1 MLVSSRRRLLLAFL
15 LAIFL
20 LTAVAQAQN
29 SFTPGRVW
37 MDEAGKPIQSHS
49 GGLLFENGVYYWY
62 GMDYRGPRLAP
73 NTLPGQSFA
82 WFLNLGVT
90 VYSSR
95 DLLHWKPESN
105 QLDGVTYGPGGLL
118 QAANLPVRPKVVKN
132 DATGKYILMAGLI
145 SPDFETLNDVVYAE
159 ADRPEGP
166 FRFMGKL
173 GWCGK
178 PNATGLWTGPW
189 AEGTGFG
196 NSSWAA
202 AANDAPERIRA
213 FDTTLYKDEDG
224 KAYLIT
230 AHSRVLAYEL
240 SADYTCATHVEIM
253 QGAEGEAPALFR
265 DRGVYYLL
273 ASRLSGWYPNPNT
286 YFTSSSIHGPW
297 KPQGT
302 FARGPGEQTTFDGQT
317 TFVLPVEGKPHAFIF
332 MADRFGATTSA
343 DIPDFKVSTHIWLPI
358 DIDAAKDA
366 LTVNWRDAWD
376 LSVFPSSTGTQ

>member
-145 SPDFETLNDVVYAE
+145 SPTMWSMPRRIGQRVPSA
-159 ADRPEGP
+159 
-166 FRFMGKL
+166 
-173 GWCGK
+173 
-178 PNATGLWTGPW
+178 LWV
-189 AEGTGFG
+189 
-196 NSSWAA
+196 SWAGA
-202 AANDAPERIRA
+202 ASP
-213 FDTTLYKDEDG
+213 
-224 KAYLIT
+224 
-230 AHSRVLAYEL
+230 
-240 SADYTCATHVEIM
+240 M
-253 QGAEGEAPALFR
+253 Q
-265 DRGVYYLL
+265 
-273 ASRLSGWYPNPNT
+273 
-286 YFTSSSIHGPW
+286 
-297 KPQGT
+297 
-302 FARGPGEQTTFDGQT
+302 
-317 TFVLPVEGKPHAFIF
+317 
-332 MADRFGATTSA
+332 
-343 DIPDFKVSTHIWLPI
+343 PDFGRDPGRRGRDSGTPRGLLPPMMRRSAFAPLI
-358 DIDAAKDA
+358 PRSIKTRTAKR
-366 LTVNWRDAWD
+366 T
-376 LSVFPSSTGTQ
+376 